1 VIRAIIVDDH
11 PVVLRGIRQI
21 IDSEKDIQ
29 IVGEVES
36 GKEAMLVIPDASC
49 DVVIL
54 DIALPDVSGLLV
66 LSWIKSKCPQLP
78 VLMMSIHDEQQYAV
92 RALKAGASGYIMK
105 DSVPQELIKA
115 LRKIAAGGKYIS
127 SILSESLALGIAS
140 SEELPHE
147 KMSEREFQI
156 FHLIVSGNTLK
167 EIGEA
172 LCISGKTVSTH
183 RRRILEKMNMKTNTD
198 LIIYALRN
206 KLID

>member
-1 VIRAIIVDDH
+1 MIRAIIVDDH

-29 IVGEVES
+29 IVCEVKS

-115 LRKIAAGGKYIS
+115 LRKIAAGRKYIS

-140 SEELPHE
+140 SEEFPHE
-147 KMSEREFQI
+147 KLSEREFQV
-156 FHLIVSGNTLK
+156 FSLIVSGNSLK

-172 LCISGKTVSTH
+172 LYISGKTVSGH
-183 RRRILEKMNMKTNTD
+183 RARILEKMNMKTNAD

-206 KLID
+206 KLIQ